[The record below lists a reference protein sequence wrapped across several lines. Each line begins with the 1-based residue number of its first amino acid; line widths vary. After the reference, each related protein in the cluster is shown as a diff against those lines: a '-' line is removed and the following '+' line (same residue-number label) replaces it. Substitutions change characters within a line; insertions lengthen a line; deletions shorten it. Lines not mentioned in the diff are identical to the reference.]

1 MSDELQR
8 YRQTKRREDL
18 QRCTSMST
26 DRSHEF
32 VQMLVFHMSS
42 SCCIESL
49 YWSGQ
54 ITTICKPDRRIL
66 KSLPFISIISC
77 EVAVSSLYFAQSAM
91 MLGGVDAIFFCTD
104 FSASNSSNSCKVSL
118 RNCILPLEGT
128 MSFHELSMLARTCRT
143 PWSVDYLSPPAAFH
157 LHRLRTPPPTS
168 PQLFISAFSRKR
180 FGRSFRMFLFGKD
193 WLHLL
198 LHSAVNNPDSL
209 QWYADNLCIQ
219 CLPWSWYMVHGAPT
233 IRDFWVSSRIIPC
246 GSPWFTRRAFKNLEV
261 FQGARR
267 SVCSLQTSRWSHSK
281 MSSLDLHQGQNT
293 RDLATEFLTAELY
306 KYIIL

>member
-1 MSDELQR
+1 M
-8 YRQTKRREDL
+8 
-18 QRCTSMST
+18 

-54 ITTICKPDRRIL
+54 ITTIRKPDRRIL
-66 KSLPFISIISC
+66 KSIPFISIISC

-180 FGRSFRMFLFGKD
+180 SGRSFRIFLFGKD

-198 LHSAVNNPDSL
+198 VHSVVNNPDSL

-219 CLPWSWYMVHGAPT
+219 CLPWSKHGTWGPYHQGFVGIWTYMNHWGHDHP
-233 IRDFWVSSRIIPC
+233 VSSRIPC
-246 GSPWFTRRAFKNLEV
+246 GRVVHPPHLCVQRFLKWSFRR
-261 FQGARR
+261 
-267 SVCSLQTSRWSHSK
+267 
-281 MSSLDLHQGQNT
+281 
-293 RDLATEFLTAELY
+293 EL
-306 KYIIL
+306 